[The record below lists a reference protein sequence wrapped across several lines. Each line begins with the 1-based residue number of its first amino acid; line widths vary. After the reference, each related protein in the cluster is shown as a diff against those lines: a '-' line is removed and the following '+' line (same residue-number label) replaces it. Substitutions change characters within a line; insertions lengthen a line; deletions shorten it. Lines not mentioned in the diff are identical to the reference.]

1 MAGEKI
7 NQLQLLQQ
15 NLQNIILQKQQL
27 ANQNIELDSALL
39 NLQKTTQAY
48 RIIGNIMVA
57 SSQEEL
63 SKDLQDKKEIVELR
77 LKSLLRQE
85 EKLKENIE
93 KIQEEVLK
101 ELKKDKDAGSD

>member
-1 MAGEKI
+1 MASEKI

-15 NLQNIILQKQQL
+15 NLQNIIFQKQQL